1 MDLKYDPVR
10 TLPVARFYY
19 GNRPVRRTVLVI
31 ESTARYIKGYELRRG
46 NITVPASMAPIRT
59 FTRSRIATFGDLRKD
74 NKQRRRN
81 RLGTTTLT
89 RSGLLDLVV
98 SGT

>member
-1 MDLKYDPVR
+1 MNLKYEPVR

-31 ESTARYIKGYELRRG
+31 ESNSRYIKGYVLRRG
-46 NITVPASMAPIRT
+46 NETFSISNAPIRT
-59 FTRSRIATFGDLRKD
+59 FTRSKIATFGDLRKD

-89 RSGLLDLVV
+89 RTGLLDLVV

>member
-1 MDLKYDPVR
+1 MELKYEPVR

-31 ESTARYIKGYELRRG
+31 ESTPRYIKGYVLRRG
-46 NITVPASMAPIRT
+46 NKTFPINKAPIRT
-59 FTRSRIATFGDLRKD
+59 FTRRKIATFGDLRKD
-74 NKQRRRN
+74 NRQRRRN
-81 RLGTTTLT
+81 RLATTTLT